1 MENKDFF
8 NSKREVKLS
17 GKTFIVSDITMGDL
31 AEFEV
36 YCDDYKK
43 RRMIETYSLCDQRPD
58 VSEILKVVATEV
70 EREEMMSQ
78 IHGIIYLLHKILS
91 KHQDITI
98 DEVKNTISVQDLQSI
113 MTVISAGMIAPESE
127 GNVEAG
133 K

>member
-1 MENKDFF
+1 MDNKDFF
-8 NSKREVKLS
+8 NSKREVVLS

-31 AEFEV
+31 ADFEV

-43 RRMIETYSLCDQRPD
+43 KRMIETYSLCEQTPD
-58 VSEILKVVATEV
+58 VAKILEVVATEV

-91 KHQDITI
+91 KHQEITL
-98 DEVKNTISVQDLQSI
+98 DEVKSTISVQDLQSI
-113 MTVISAGMIAPESE
+113 MTVISAGMIAPGAE